1 MRGAIWVLNIFA
13 VIWGTIGLA
22 GFGWPAKA
30 IPIAISTALIVWAS
44 RVPAP
49 VRTAA
54 DAKRIGRLIGTWTV
68 IQGIAI
74 FATFALSPKLGI
86 PDAAVPIL
94 AIIVGLHFLPLA
106 RGIPMP
112 VYFATGLAMI
122 AVGAVALLLPAAN
135 RYLATGIPCAII
147 LWASCGALVQ
157 RGRRS
162 VFA

>member
-13 VIWGTIGLA
+13 AIWATIGLA
-22 GFGWPAKA
+22 GFGWPAMA
-30 IPIAISTALIVWAS
+30 VPIVISTALIVWAS
-44 RVPAP
+44 RVPAR

-54 DAKRIGRLIGTWTV
+54 DAKRIGRLIGTWIV
-68 IQGIAI
+68 VQGIAI

-112 VYFATGLAMI
+112 VY
-122 AVGAVALLLPAAN
+122 
-135 RYLATGIPCAII
+135 
-147 LWASCGALVQ
+147 
-157 RGRRS
+157 
-162 VFA
+162 